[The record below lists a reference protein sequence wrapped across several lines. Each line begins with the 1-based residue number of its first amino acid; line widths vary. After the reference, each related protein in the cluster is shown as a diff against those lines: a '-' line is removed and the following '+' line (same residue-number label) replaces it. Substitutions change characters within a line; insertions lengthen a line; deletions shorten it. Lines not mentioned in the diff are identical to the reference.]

1 MLVEEKISLSEEIE
15 KLVNKYGNDRS
26 ALLRILQEVQKKYRC
41 ISNYAQQD
49 IARHLNIHPV
59 EVYSV
64 ISFYAYLNSEP
75 KGRNIIRLCRTISCD
90 MKDKTSIQ
98 KAIEREVGIKFGET
112 TKDNK
117 ITIEFANCIGMCD
130 EGPAM
135 SINERVY
142 TKLTPE
148 KAVEIINN
156 LK

>member
-1 MLVEEKISLSEEIE
+1 MLIEEKTSLSEEIE
-15 KLVNKYGNDRS
+15 HLVDLYGKDRS
-26 ALLRILQEVQKKYRC
+26 ALLRILQNIQRNHRY
-41 ISNYAQQD
+41 ISDYAQQEV
-49 IARHLNIHPV
+49 ARHLNIHPV

-98 KAIEREVGIKFGET
+98 KAIERELGIKFGET
-112 TKDNK
+112 TKDK
-117 ITIEFANCIGMCD
+117 KFTIEFANCIGMCD
-130 EGPAM
+130 QGPAM

-142 TKLTPE
+142 TNLTPE
-148 KAVEIINN
+148 KAIQIINE